1 MIASA
6 RHFLSLPEVERRAY
20 VLTAWWLIAMR
31 AMFKM
36 MSFEQIA
43 KFVSRQTVKSSQAH
57 PLSLTRLAEI
67 IQNAGTRVPS
77 TCLSRS
83 LAGAVVLARFGYH
96 SQIQIG
102 VSTEADF
109 QAHAWLEAD
118 GTAIT
123 EPDIP
128 GPRWKPLTRLTVGS

>member
-1 MIASA
+1 MIARA
-6 RHFLSLPEVERRAY
+6 RHFLSLSTAERRAY
-20 VLTAWWLIAMR
+20 LLTAVWLIAIR

-36 MSFEQIA
+36 MSFEQIT
-43 KFVSRQTVKSSQAH
+43 KFVSRQTVSGSQAH

-83 LAGAVVLARFGYH
+83 LAGAVVLARFGYQ

-123 EPDIP
+123 EQDIP
-128 GPRWKPLTRLTVGS
+128 DARWKPLTRLTVGS

>member
-1 MIASA
+1 MIARA
-6 RHFLSLPEVERRAY
+6 RHFLSLPAAEQRAY
-20 VLTAWWLIAMR
+20 WLIAWWLLAVR
-31 AMFKM
+31 AMFAI
-36 MSFEQIA
+36 MSFAQIT
-43 KFVSRQTVKSSQAH
+43 KFVSRQKVQSGQAH

-128 GPRWKPLTRLTVGS
+128 GARWKPLTRLTVGS